1 MNVIDIVLLIPLA
14 WGAYKGFSRGIVQE
28 IAQLVAL
35 LTGVF
40 AGLHLSDWISSFL
53 IDFLNTGPEQTKLIA
68 FLIAFLGAMALVF
81 LISKNIGKLI
91 DSLHLGLPNR
101 IAGAVFASAKYILIL
116 SLLINFINSADK
128 TGVLLKKDIR
138 EGSLLY
144 EPLGKAA
151 PLILPKIMKM
161 LPDEDESENNDNV
174 SNSEPVEIEE

>member
-1 MNVIDIVLLIPLA
+1 MNVIDIVLIIPLA
-14 WGAYKGFSRGIVQE
+14 WGVYKGFSKGIVQE
-28 IAQLVAL
+28 IAQLAAL
-35 LTGVF
+35 LAGVF

-53 IDFLNTGPEQTKLIA
+53 ITVLNTGPEQTKLIA

-91 DSLHLGLPNR
+91 NSLHLGLPNR
-101 IAGAVFASAKYILIL
+101 LAGAIFASAKYILII
-116 SLLINFINSADK
+116 SVLINFINSVDK
-128 TGVLLKKDIR
+128 TGIILKKDIR

-161 LPDEDESENNDNV
+161 LPEETESE
-174 SNSEPVEIEE
+174 SEKIEE

>member
-28 IAQLVAL
+28 IAQLAAL
-35 LTGVF
+35 LAGVF
-40 AGLHLSDWISSFL
+40 AGLHLSDWLSSFL
-53 IDFLNTGPEQTKLIA
+53 ISVFNTGPENTKLIA

-81 LISKNIGKLI
+81 FISKSIGKVI

-101 IAGAVFASAKYILIL
+101 LAGAVFASAKYILII
-116 SLLINFINSADK
+116 SVLINFINSVDK
-128 TGVLLKKDIR
+128 AGVMLKKDIR

-161 LPDEDESENNDNV
+161 LPEESETD
-174 SNSEPVEIEE
+174 